1 MLHRTLTCLVVLLL
15 ATPSRAAGATA
26 VPFDEETLD
35 QIDSLNRAISDH
47 YEELQSSSTEIEA
60 RRAVVESRIS
70 GIEEELDT
78 IERERREL
86 PPEQREADSP
96 AARLMEEH
104 RIEVKSRYLEVLAE
118 RHAADLE
125 AIRSFDVHGSA
136 ILENLEKLAVAL
148 ERSGRLEQAG
158 NGEQTLAAFRSL
170 QQGTGIALA
179 VLEEWGALTREDPR
193 FRALWATSRV
203 LNRNL
208 RRTKASEGIGL
219 TVDLVRE
226 RTFVVRSLID
236 QARALRGA
244 LDHQGLLLQVAAQNQ
259 MLRLHF
265 ARLGAIRGLELP
277 DLDIED
283 STRRVLE
290 DIEEEAFVG
299 SSASADPLDGFDDC
313 VEWGVCR

>member
-118 RHAADLE
+118 RHAR
-125 AIRSFDVHGSA
+125 RSRGDP
-136 ILENLEKLAVAL
+136 LLR
-148 ERSGRLEQAG
+148 RSRQ
-158 NGEQTLAAFRSL
+158 R
-170 QQGTGIALA
+170 
-179 VLEEWGALTREDPR
+179 DPR
-193 FRALWATSRV
+193 EPGEAGRGV
-203 LNRNL
+203 
-208 RRTKASEGIGL
+208 G
-219 TVDLVRE
+219 
-226 RTFVVRSLID
+226 TF
-236 QARALRGA
+236 
-244 LDHQGLLLQVAAQNQ
+244 
-259 MLRLHF
+259 
-265 ARLGAIRGLELP
+265 
-277 DLDIED
+277 
-283 STRRVLE
+283 
-290 DIEEEAFVG
+290 G
-299 SSASADPLDGFDDC
+299 SSRAG
-313 VEWGVCR
+313 RQR